1 MQEDLVVL
9 LEWLNANGISDIFN
23 EEITKNTNEFE
34 EQTTA
39 KTLNN
44 FVKALAEQQKEVRNL
59 NPIFGQINEIK
70 KYADQLNDIV
80 SIVDFINNSNI
91 YNNFRKSASNTII
104 LDGNT
109 NANILIIVIKVY
121 MYHY

>member
-44 FVKALAEQQKEVRNL
+44 FVKALAKQQKEVRNL
-59 NPIFGQINEIK
+59 NPIFGQINE
-70 KYADQLNDIV
+70 
-80 SIVDFINNSNI
+80 FI
-91 YNNFRKSASNTII
+91 
-104 LDGNT
+104 LE
-109 NANILIIVIKVY
+109 
-121 MYHY
+121 